1 MYKILTLETGDVVY
15 TSALLYVKK
24 NPASGAWIRVDN
36 TEDAEAVAVA
46 GRLLNLPNK
55 PKIDGFD
62 TAVIRNL
69 DVAANLQAVEK
80 LSDQSAADV
89 STIVNAVCEI
99 GEENAVIMD
108 AVLELSDKLE
118 EVIDHG

>member
-1 MYKILTLETGDVVY
+1 MYKVLNLETGDVVY

-36 TEDAEAVAVA
+36 QEESDAVAVA
-46 GRLLNLPNK
+46 GQLFNLPGK
-55 PKIDGFD
+55 PHVEGFN
-62 TAVIRNL
+62 TAIIKNL
-69 DVAANLQAVEK
+69 DVAANLQAVER

-89 STIVNAVCEI
+89 STIVDAVCEI
-99 GEENAVIMD
+99 GEENAIIMD

-118 EVIDHG
+118 EVIENG